1 MLTDPLSDILSLL
14 NARSLFSGRL
24 VAGGPWSIRFP
35 RPDAVKISAALKGD
49 CWLRLDDGSAPV
61 RLKAGD
67 VIMFNGRHSFVM
79 ASDLAL
85 EPVDAVAAFRERSDG
100 LARLG
105 TSEDF
110 LYVGGHV
117 ALDPAGADL
126 LRNALPPLIHVRR
139 GTTEAGVVAWLLD
152 QLDDEMRAVKPG
164 AALAAA
170 QIAQLI
176 FVQILRSHI
185 GSMDAG
191 ASGWLRAMAEPRVA
205 SALRLMH
212 AEPGR
217 DWQLGELARAVGMS
231 RTSFALRFRTVA
243 GMAPLAYL
251 AEWRMRLARRA
262 LKDGETVSAVAH
274 ALGYGSES
282 AFSHAF
288 KRLTGSSPRSFRD
301 SQRDVADALTP
312 DLSMPEPDMSPLNIA
327 S

>member
-1 MLTDPLSDILSLL
+1 MLHDPLSDILSLL
-14 NARSLFSGRL
+14 NARCLFSGRL
-24 VAGGPWSIRFP
+24 IAGRPWSIRFP
-35 RPDAVKISAALKGD
+35 RPDAVKVSAALKGN
-49 CWLRLDDGSAPV
+49 CWLQLDDGSEPV
-61 RLKAGD
+61 RLEAGD
-67 VIMFNGRHSFVM
+67 VIMFNGQHSFVM

-85 EPVDAVAAFRERSDG
+85 EPVDAVAAFRARGDG

-105 TSEDF
+105 TTEDF
-110 LYVGGHV
+110 FYVGGHV

-126 LRNALPPLIHVRR
+126 LRDALPPLIHVHR
-139 GTTEAGVVAWLLD
+139 GAQEAGVVSWLLD
-152 QLDDEMRAVKPG
+152 QLDAEMRVIKPG
-164 AALAAA
+164 AALATG

-176 FVQILRSHI
+176 FVQILRNYI
-185 GSMDAG
+185 GSLSKDS
-191 ASGWLRAMAEPRVA
+191 SGWLRAMADPRIA
-205 SALRLMH
+205 SALKLMH
-212 AEPGR
+212 AEPAR

-274 ALGYGSES
+274 ALGYSSES

-288 KRLTGSSPRSFRD
+288 KRLTGSSPRAFRD
-301 SQRDVADALTP
+301 SQRGEIDALTP
-312 DLSMPEPDMSPLNIA
+312 DLSMPEPDTPVLRIA